1 MRHLDADQLRALMP
15 IQPPFLFLDQ
25 ATLPDDAP
33 VTASAATTAPSAAA
47 ATMATATATA
57 RYRITG
63 DEFFLRGH
71 FKGNPVLPASI
82 MLEALGQ
89 LGVLYLLTTFT
100 APDAPPPP
108 PPRVR
113 ADSIYFASSD
123 GIRCH
128 RVCRPG
134 DELLLTLK
142 PRRVRAPLATFGGA
156 IHVGT
161 EKAVTAEEIT
171 LTFAVTP

>member
-1 MRHLDADQLRALMP
+1 MP

-33 VTASAATTAPSAAA
+33 VTASAATTAAA
-47 ATMATATATA
+47 ATA

-108 PPRVR
+108 PRVR
-113 ADSIYFASSD
+113 TDSIYFASSD

-171 LTFAVTP
+171 LTFALTP